1 MEMNK
6 MEKMDKIWKILMD
19 TRIEIIKARF
29 KYSEYAETYA
39 LNYDEAFNHYGIN
52 GLKTQV
58 LYVQSNLTYWR
69 GETAR
74 AVKLDLKNAV
84 KLMESVQ

>member
-39 LNYDEAFNHYGIN
+39 LNYDEAFNHY
-52 GLKTQV
+52 V

>member
-39 LNYDEAFNHYGIN
+39 LNYDEAFNHYDI
-52 GLKTQV
+52 LKYKFTIC
-58 LYVQSNLTYWR
+58 LLI
-69 GETAR
+69 
-74 AVKLDLKNAV
+74 LC
-84 KLMESVQ
+84 